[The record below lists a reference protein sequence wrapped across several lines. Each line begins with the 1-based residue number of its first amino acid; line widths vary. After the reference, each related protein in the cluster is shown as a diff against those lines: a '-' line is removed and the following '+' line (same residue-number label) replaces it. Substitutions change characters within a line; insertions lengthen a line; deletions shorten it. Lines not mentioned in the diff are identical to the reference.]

1 MKITN
6 STYAVLGAGASG
18 RAAAELLLAH
28 GASAV
33 DLIDAQLQSGAWLES
48 LPAGMSVMTLDSEE
62 VQSSYAGMVVSPG
75 VDMESDWFKQVAALA
90 QTPVIGELELA
101 WSVRGDYLQPVAT
114 EGSHVPQ
121 YIAVTGTNGK
131 TTTVELIAHILQ
143 GLGLRAQ
150 LCGNH
155 GKPLSRC
162 WLDYVNEPFEVAVIE
177 VSSFQL
183 ETIETFAP
191 EVAVCLAIE
200 PDHLD
205 RYKSYDDY
213 EAAKLKIFDFQNK
226 ECRAIIDANIQLS
239 SLAAIETVSNQ
250 ALAESDWM
258 VKGEKVFFQD
268 ELYVDVGD
276 IDWAGGHQVLNLAYA
291 IASLQDYLV
300 DVPRTELLSILE
312 SFNIPAF
319 RCQKV
324 ATIKGVSYYN
334 DSKATNIDS
343 VAKALHGL
351 KAKEGGSIIWIAGG
365 KDKGLNY
372 QPLLPL
378 VENKVE
384 QAFFIGEIGDELV
397 SLFEPVTAV
406 ENSKTLDVAVQRACQ
421 VASENDIV
429 LFSAGTSSFDQFSSY
444 VERGEAFNSLLKK
457 YNS

>member
-18 RAAAELLLAH
+18 RAAAELLLRH

-33 DLIDAQLQSGAWLES
+33 DLIDAKPQSGAWLES
-48 LPAGMSVMTLDSEE
+48 LPAGMSVMTLDSAE
-62 VQSSYAGMVVSPG
+62 VQASYAGMVVSPG
-75 VDMESDWFKQVAALA
+75 VDIESDWCKQATGLSQV
-90 QTPVIGELELA
+90 PVIGELELA
-101 WSVRGDYLQPVAT
+101 WSLRSDYP
-114 EGSHVPQ
+114 EMKS
-121 YIAVTGTNGK
+121 IAVTGTNGK
-131 TTTVELIAHILQ
+131 TTTVELIAHILE
-143 GLGLRAQ
+143 GLGIKAQ

-162 WLDYVNEPFEVAVIE
+162 WLDYVNEPFDVAVIE

>member
-239 SLAAIETVSNQ
+239 SLAEIQTVSSSLE
-250 ALAESDWM
+250 AHWK
-258 VKGEKVFFQD
+258 VKGEKVFYQGD
-268 ELYVDVGD
+268 LYIDVGD

-291 IASLQDYLV
+291 IAALQEYIV
-300 DVPRTELLSILE
+300 DVSQAELLAILE
-312 SFNIPAF
+312 SFHVPAF

-324 ATIKGVSYYN
+324 ATIRGVAYYN

-351 KAKEGGSIIWIAGG
+351 KVKESGSIIWIAGG

-372 QPLLPL
+372 ELLLPL
-378 VENKVE
+378 VNAKVK
-384 QAFFIGEIGDELV
+384 QAFFIGEIGNQLV
-397 SLFEPVTAV
+397 NLFEPVTAV
-406 ENSKTLDVAVQRACQ
+406 ENCQTLDIAVQRACQ
-421 VASENDIV
+421 SAVENDIV

-444 VERGEAFNSLLKK
+444 VERGEAFNDLLK
-457 YNS
+457 NL

>member
-18 RAAAELLLAH
+18 RAAAELLLRH

-33 DLIDAQLQSGAWLES
+33 DLIDAKPQSGAWLES
-48 LPAGMSVMTLDSEE
+48 LPAGMSVMTLDSAE
-62 VQSSYAGMVVSPG
+62 VQASYAGMVVSPG
-75 VDMESDWFKQVAALA
+75 VDIESDWCKQATGLSQV
-90 QTPVIGELELA
+90 PVIGELELA
-101 WSVRGDYLQPVAT
+101 WSLRSDYP
-114 EGSHVPQ
+114 EMKS
-121 YIAVTGTNGK
+121 IAVTGTNGK
-131 TTTVELIAHILQ
+131 TTTVELIAHILE
-143 GLGLRAQ
+143 GLGIKAQ

-162 WLDYVNEPFEVAVIE
+162 WLDYVNEPFDVAVIE

-239 SLAAIETVSNQ
+239 SLAEIQTVSSSLE
-250 ALAESDWM
+250 AHWK
-258 VKGEKVFFQD
+258 VKGEKVFYQGD
-268 ELYVDVGD
+268 LYIDVGD

-291 IASLQDYLV
+291 IAALQEYIV
-300 DVPRTELLSILE
+300 DVSQAELLAILE
-312 SFNIPAF
+312 SFHVPAF

-324 ATIKGVSYYN
+324 ATIRGVAYYN

-351 KAKEGGSIIWIAGG
+351 KVKESGSIIWIAGG

-372 QPLLPL
+372 ELLLPL
-378 VENKVE
+378 VNAKVK
-384 QAFFIGEIGDELV
+384 QAFFIGEIGNQLV
-397 SLFEPVTAV
+397 NLFEPVTAV
-406 ENSKTLDVAVQRACQ
+406 ENCQTLDIAVQRACQ
-421 VASENDIV
+421 SAVENDIV

-444 VERGEAFNSLLKK
+444 VERGEAFNDLLK
-457 YNS
+457 NL